1 MKIISQTF
9 IFYLIKSMRTL
20 KFNILIFCTIV
31 PSVFSFKSD
40 SHSQSNIT
48 ELPSPMSFFDDYSEK
63 IHCNS
68 HDFGDDERLIEIQL
82 DSINLRWIDSIVF
95 LTLGTITFCSTS
107 FIILTF
113 VKYKQTRE
121 PPGDIILG
129 ISIAE
134 FVLTIHWM
142 VSAGRFLSYPNEPPK
157 SGSTFC
163 FANSII
169 SMTAGTYEFLYNCC
183 FCLFVIYKV
192 RSVLKGSAIRR
203 DIFHILCLI
212 ITLCLMLGLGYQNSL
227 GKNLFGTCSVKA
239 VSKFPL
245 IGPILFVIYVVLA
258 FATIYYFKK
267 TVPNDERFR
276 QYREDFLN
284 YYYKYVKACSIIWSV
299 LAFCNIVAVA
309 NCFTNDGGVAGLN
322 IFLTLGNCSKLFT
335 PLVLSFLRYQDP
347 FIKKRVNRF
356 CRKLKNWILRKPLNT
371 TLVMAGEK
379 FLPEEEKN
387 GEMEN
392 PGDKAADQQ
401 VECVI
406 NQPLEDN
413 RNAFDSGSII
423 DDSDIWLNMMKNDMK
438 VMFTY
443 TMISGILLNYKNV
456 RGALEMS
463 KTPEHQ
469 NFEKTNRYPINND
482 TLRLYLPE
490 VMKFLESKNFNAL
503 PTHMTVY
510 APEVFEELIEH
521 DGDMIDL
528 DASLDLEK
536 NYEQIQKASGA
547 DGGKGGEFFFFSHDN
562 RIILKTLSN
571 QDLDQLRGILKEY
584 YRYFEKNKD
593 SLIAKIYGIYTF
605 ERKDVKDQKF
615 SILLMR
621 NIAAVPRK
629 YVLRTYDLKGS
640 TFDREVLKNKPDAE
654 LNKATLKD
662 LDFLKLER
670 KIFIEDKLRKR
681 LHNILQKDSEFFK
694 NHELI
699 DYSLIVFKIDK
710 RRYFDDLESE
720 GMNSAD
726 FFLNKREL
734 YSLKSVAEEG
744 YFYHIGVIDYLQP
757 YNLQKYFEK
766 NLKKIIKVD
775 KDLNTSSQDPKTY
788 QTRFEKF
795 INEII

>member
-1 MKIISQTF
+1 M
-9 IFYLIKSMRTL
+9 
-20 KFNILIFCTIV
+20 
-31 PSVFSFKSD
+31 
-40 SHSQSNIT
+40 
-48 ELPSPMSFFDDYSEK
+48 
-63 IHCNS
+63 
-68 HDFGDDERLIEIQL
+68 
-82 DSINLRWIDSIVF
+82 INLS
-95 LTLGTITFCSTS
+95 
-107 FIILTF
+107 
-113 VKYKQTRE
+113 
-121 PPGDIILG
+121 
-129 ISIAE
+129 
-134 FVLTIHWM
+134 
-142 VSAGRFLSYPNEPPK
+142 
-157 SGSTFC
+157 
-163 FANSII
+163 
-169 SMTAGTYEFLYNCC
+169 
-183 FCLFVIYKV
+183 
-192 RSVLKGSAIRR
+192 
-203 DIFHILCLI
+203 LI
-212 ITLCLMLGLGYQNSL
+212 WGLGLTDSL
-227 GKNLFGTCSVKA
+227 GKNLFGTCSVKG

-245 IGPILFVIYVVLA
+245 VGPLLFLIYVILA

-267 TVPNDERFR
+267 AVPNDERFR

-284 YYYKYVKACSIIWSV
+284 YYYKYIKACSIIWSV
-299 LAFCNIVAVA
+299 LAFCNIIAVA
-309 NCFTNDGGVAGLN
+309 NCFSSDGGVAGLN
-322 IFLTLGNCSKLFT
+322 IFLTVGNISKLFT
-335 PLVLSFLRYQDP
+335 PLVLSFLRYEDP
-347 FIKKRVNRF
+347 FIKSKVHRF
-356 CRKLKNWILRKPLNT
+356 FRRIRISILRNTNNLNEFDENLLPNERNKNDGENLGENST
-371 TLVMAGEK
+371 EKQLVEIGV
-379 FLPEEEKN
+379 L
-387 GEMEN
+387 
-392 PGDKAADQQ
+392 
-401 VECVI
+401 I
-406 NQPLEDN
+406 ND
-413 RNAFDSGSII
+413 RDSGII
-423 DDSDIWLNMMKNDMK
+423 GEGSEIWLNIMKNDMK

-456 RGALEMS
+456 RGALRMS
-463 KTPEHQ
+463 KTVEHQ
-469 NFEKTNRYPINND
+469 NFEKTNTCSINND
-482 TLRLYLPE
+482 ALRKNLPE
-490 VMKFLESKNFNAL
+490 VMKFMESKNFNVL
-503 PTHMTVY
+503 PTNMTVY
-510 APEVFEELIEH
+510 APEVFEDLIEH
-521 DGDMIDL
+521 DRDIIDL

-571 QDLDQLRGILKEY
+571 QDLDQLRGILKDY